1 MARKVLVINGHPDPR
16 KERFC
21 AALCAAYVKGA
32 AARGH
37 EIRRLDVGALDFP
50 LVRSADEFAA
60 TQPPDVMRRAQ
71 ADVSWA
77 DHLVVIHPLWLGG
90 APAVLKG
97 FFEQVFRYGFALS
110 TEGKMKGLLKG
121 KSVRVIVTMG
131 MPAPV
136 FRWLFGAHGLK
147 ALERGIFWIS
157 GMGPIRHTVLGG
169 VETGPRQRWLATV
182 EGLGWKGV

>member
-32 AARGH
+32 ATRGH
-37 EIRRLDVGALDFP
+37 EIRRLDVGALDFA
-50 LVRSADEFAA
+50 LVRTADDFAMA
-60 TQPPDVMRRAQ
+60 EPPAAIRKAQ
-71 ADVSWA
+71 ADVAWA

-90 APAVLKG
+90 TPALLKG

-110 TEGKMKGLLKG
+110 TERAMKGLLKG
-121 KSVRVIVTMG
+121 KSARVIVTMG

-136 FRWLFGAHGLK
+136 FRWVFGAHGLM

-157 GMGPIRHTVLGG
+157 GMGPIRHTILGS
-169 VETGPRQRWLATV
+169 VETGPRARWLETV

>member
-37 EIRRLDVGALDFP
+37 DIRRLDVGALDFG
-50 LVRSADEFAA
+50 LVGSADEFTA
-60 TQPPDVMRRAQ
+60 PPTDVIRKAQ
-71 ADVSWA
+71 GDISWA
-77 DHLVVIHPLWLGG
+77 DHLVVVHPLWLGG
-90 APAVLKG
+90 TPARLKG

-110 TEGKMKGLLKG
+110 TERAMKGLLTG
-121 KSVRVIVTMG
+121 KSARVIVTMG

-136 FRWLFGAHGLK
+136 FRWVFGAHGLK
-147 ALERGIFWIS
+147 ALERGIFWVS
-157 GMGPIRHTVLGG
+157 GMGPIRHTILGG
-169 VETGPRQRWLATV
+169 VETGPRARWLATV
-182 EGLGWKGV
+182 EGLGWKGT